1 MGVDSTAASG
11 DTTASENQTTVQDG
25 QLKFLVTLTADTAQK
40 ADTEQKESS
49 K

>member
-1 MGVDSTAASG
+1 MDPTVASG
-11 DTTASENQTTVQDG
+11 DTTASENPTTVQDG
-25 QLKFLVTLTADTAQK
+25 QLQFLVTLTADTAQK